1 MAKRKTHSA
10 AFKAQVALA
19 AVRGDR
25 TMNQVAAHFGVHP
38 TLIHGWRKKLLAG
51 AAGIFEGGAGPAPPG
66 GAGPAEL
73 FEQSGRAKMGLE
85 RLKKK
90 SCRLRVTGSGGR

>member
-51 AAGIFEGGAGPAPPG
+51 AAGIFENGGGPAAAA
-66 GAGPAEL
+66 GADQAEL
-73 FEQSGRAKMGLE
+73 FEQIGRLKMELE
-85 RLKKK
+85 WLKKK
-90 SCRLRVTGSGGR
+90 AAAFV